1 MLKSSEEGSG
11 RGIAFCKF
19 KTRRGRKSGSQKL
32 RLGKEEEEEIENA
45 GKVKYGE
52 IQEEGISPVGVD
64 RIRPSD
70 SAALEKDVLQTE
82 FLLQAKNH
90 FTLCYRSPLST
101 LLLYC
106 VQLSRLA
113 LEEVSGLRRM
123 DDQQRHGFPWEK
135 LFFPPFLL
143 LLLLFSLSSSPLIPF
158 LLHQRE
164 RDH

>member
-1 MLKSSEEGSG
+1 M
-11 RGIAFCKF
+11 
-19 KTRRGRKSGSQKL
+19 

-82 FLLQAKNH
+82 FLLQAKKKH
-90 FTLCYRSPLST
+90 FTLCYRIPLFP

-123 DDQQRHGFPWEK
+123 DDQQRHGFP
-135 LFFPPFLL
+135 
-143 LLLLFSLSSSPLIPF
+143 
-158 LLHQRE
+158 
-164 RDH
+164 